1 MKLLSG
7 KSRKV
12 VRRVVRLGL
21 TLFLALFA
29 ISDFGCAAF
38 HLSLS
43 ATRERLRSHP
53 NPARDYGEALSRF
66 QKIQA
71 SEGPDLNPVCRS
83 ILLTHGKRT
92 KRTVV
97 FFHGLTN
104 CPEQFRELGRTFYG
118 LGYNVLIPRLP
129 RHGVADR
136 EPENLTPLKAEELR
150 DCADTSV
157 DIACGLGEKV
167 YVAGLSAGG
176 TMAAWVA
183 QNRSDVTRVLLIAP
197 ALGLPL
203 RETLRFQ
210 WVMAL
215 LLPRIPDIRTEW
227 YYRSAPT
234 HTYLGVP
241 SGTLGQMLRLS
252 KATFAGALHQAP
264 KVQDVA
270 LVTVEGDEAVSNLVT
285 SRLIGLWQKKGLA
298 HFASKEFP
306 KTMNIEHDMI
316 DPSQKNQQTDIVYPV
331 LVKLL
336 NAPLQRTL
344 RSHTIWPYR
353 PKAL

>member
-1 MKLLSG
+1 MKLLPS

-12 VRRVVRLGL
+12 VMGLVRLGL
-21 TLFLALFA
+21 TLFLALFV
-29 ISDFGCAAF
+29 ISGLGCAAF
-38 HLSLS
+38 DLSLS
-43 ATRERLRSHP
+43 AARESLQSHP

-66 QKIQA
+66 QKIQG
-71 SEGPDLNPVCRS
+71 SEGPELNPVCLS
-83 ILLTHGKRT
+83 ILLTHGRRT
-92 KRTVV
+92 KRAVV

-104 CPEQFRELGRTFYG
+104 CPEQFRELGRTFYE

-136 EPENLTPLKAEELR
+136 KAENLTPLKAEELR
-150 DCADTSV
+150 DCADTGV

-183 QNRSDVTRVLLIAP
+183 QNRSEVARVLLIAP
-197 ALGLPL
+197 ALGLTL
-203 RETLRFQ
+203 REGLRSQ

-215 LLPRIPDIRTEW
+215 LLPLIPDIRTDW
-227 YYRSAPT
+227 YYPSAPT
-234 HTYLGVP
+234 HTYTGF
-241 SGTLGQMLRLS
+241 SSRALGQLLRLS
-252 KATFAGALHQAP
+252 KATFAGAFHQAP

-270 LVTVEGDEAVSNLVT
+270 LVTSQSDDAVSDFVT
-285 SRLIGLWQKKGLA
+285 SRLMGLWRKKGLVR
-298 HFASKEFP
+298 FASMDFP
-306 KTMNIEHDMI
+306 KAMKIEHDMI

-336 NAPLQRTL
+336 NAP
-344 RSHTIWPYR
+344 
-353 PKAL
+353 

>member
-1 MKLLSG
+1 M
-7 KSRKV
+7 
-12 VRRVVRLGL
+12 
-21 TLFLALFA
+21 
-29 ISDFGCAAF
+29 GCA
-38 HLSLS
+38 
-43 ATRERLRSHP
+43 
-53 NPARDYGEALSRF
+53 
-66 QKIQA
+66 K
-71 SEGPDLNPVCRS
+71 SEC
-83 ILLTHGKRT
+83 
-92 KRTVV
+92 
-97 FFHGLTN
+97 
-104 CPEQFRELGRTFYG
+104 
-118 LGYNVLIPRLP
+118 
-129 RHGVADR
+129 
-136 EPENLTPLKAEELR
+136 
-150 DCADTSV
+150 
-157 DIACGLGEKV
+157 
-167 YVAGLSAGG
+167 
-176 TMAAWVA
+176 
-183 QNRSDVTRVLLIAP
+183 VTRVLLIAP

-215 LLPRIPDIRTEW
+215 LLPRIPDIRAEW

-241 SGTLGQMLRLS
+241 SGALGQMLRLS

-316 DPSQKNQQTDIVYPV
+316 DLSQKNQQTDIVYPV

-336 NAPLQRTL
+336 NAPGFRAD
-344 RSHTIWPYR
+344 SW
-353 PKAL
+353 KF